1 MVQSDIRTQERYIV
15 EKKLN
20 DLIDKALSR
29 RKFMAG
35 AGTAAAGVLL
45 VGCNNSSPA
54 PTTTPTP
61 TVTPTPTPTPTPTA
75 AAITDVDI
83 LTFALNLEYLEAEYY
98 LYATTGSGLSST
110 DAGGGPAATVPST
123 GTMVTFA
130 DAYLQKYANEI
141 AQDELNHVRFLR
153 AAIGAVS
160 GATVQ
165 PRPAIDLTFFA
176 GLGTAAG
183 IAGTFNPFTDENAF
197 LTGAFVFEDVGVTA
211 YLGAAPLITNKASYL
226 SPAAGILGTEAYHA
240 AEIRTIIAGNA
251 SSPTASAS
259 QTAAL
264 TNANLIAALRGKIS
278 QATDAMNTAETTL
291 STSQIVNC
299 DGTNAL
305 AFARAPNQVLHI
317 VYGGTAGAGVS
328 KGGFF
333 PAGLNG
339 TINTTT
345 T

>member
-1 MVQSDIRTQERYIV
+1 VKVQPSTCIEERHIV

-35 AGTAAAGVLL
+35 AGTATAAALI
-45 VGCNNSSPA
+45 VGCSSSSPA
-54 PTTTPTP
+54 PS
-61 TVTPTPTPTPTPTA
+61 PTPTPTPPTPVPTV
-75 AAITDVDI
+75 TDADI

-98 LYATTGSGLSST
+98 LYAATGSGLSST
-110 DAGGGPAATVPST
+110 DAGSGAGTTIVPST
-123 GTMVTFA
+123 GTKITFT
-130 DAYLQKYANEI
+130 DPYIQQYANEI

-153 AAIGAVS
+153 AALAAA

-176 GLGTAAG
+176 GLGSAAK
-183 IAGTFNPFTDENAF
+183 ISGTFNPFTDEYSF

-226 SPAAGILGTEAYHA
+226 GAAAGILGTEAYHA
-240 AEIRTIIAGNA
+240 AEIRTIIAAAAA
-251 SSPTASAS
+251 SSSATAA

-264 TNANLIAALRGKIS
+264 TNANLISALRGTIS
-278 QATDAMNTAETTL
+278 MGSGNMLAAETMV
-291 STSQIVNC
+291 STSTIVAA
-299 DGTNAL
+299 DTTNAI
-305 AFARAPNQVLHI
+305 AFARTTDQVLHI
-317 VYGGTAGAGVS
+317 VYGGASGMGVA

-339 TINTTT
+339 NIKSTTT
-345 T
+345 

>member
-1 MVQSDIRTQERYIV
+1 V

-29 RKFMAG
+29 RQFMAG
-35 AGTAAAGVLL
+35 AGTAAAASLI
-45 VGCNNSSPA
+45 VGCGGSSSTP
-54 PTTTPTP
+54 PVTTPVTPVTP
-61 TVTPTPTPTPTPTA
+61 TVTDA
-75 AAITDVDI
+75 DI
-83 LTFALNLEYLEAEYY
+83 LTFALNLEYLEAEFY
-98 LYATTGSGLSST
+98 LYAATGSGLSST
-110 DAGGGPAATVPST
+110 DAGTGAGTTIVPPT
-123 GTMVTFA
+123 TKVTFT
-130 DAYLQKYANEI
+130 DSYLQRYANEI

-153 AAIGAVS
+153 SALSAA

-183 IAGTFNPFTDENAF
+183 ISGTFNPFADENSF
-197 LTGAFVFEDVGVTA
+197 LVGAFVFEDVGVTA

-226 SPAAGILGTEAYHA
+226 GPAAGILGTEAYHA

-251 SSPTASAS
+251 ASSSATAA

-264 TNANLIAALRGKIS
+264 ANANLVSTLRGKIS
-278 QATDAMNTAETTL
+278 MASGNMLAAETMV
-291 STSQIVNC
+291 STTSIVAA
-299 DGTNAL
+299 DSVNAI
-305 AFARAPNQVLHI
+305 AFARTTDQVLHI
-317 VYGGTAGAGVS
+317 VYGGTAGVGVA

-339 TINTTT
+339 NIKSTTT
-345 T
+345 

>member
-1 MVQSDIRTQERYIV
+1 V

-35 AGTAAAGVLL
+35 AGTAAATALI
-45 VGCNNSSPA
+45 VGCGNSNPA

-61 TVTPTPTPTPTPTA
+61 TPAPTTTPLPTPA
-75 AAITDVDI
+75 LTDADI

-98 LYATTGSGLSST
+98 LYAATGSGLSAT
-110 DAGGGPAATVPST
+110 DAGSGAGTTTIPST
-123 GTMVTFA
+123 GTQVKFA
-130 DAYLQKYANEI
+130 DKYLQQYANEI

-153 AAIGAVS
+153 SALSAAN
-160 GATVQ
+160 ATVQ

-176 GLGTAAG
+176 GLATAAG
-183 IAGTFNPFTDENAF
+183 ISGTFNPFADEYSF

-211 YLGAAPLITNKASYL
+211 YLGAAPLISNKASYL
-226 SPAAGILGTEAYHA
+226 GPAAGILGTEAYHA
-240 AEIRTIIAGNA
+240 AEIRTIIAAGAA
-251 SSPTASAS
+251 SANPTAT

-264 TNANLIAALRGKIS
+264 TNANLISALRGKIS
-278 QATDAMNTAETTL
+278 MATDNMLAAETSL
-291 STSQIVNC
+291 STSSIVAA
-299 DGTNAL
+299 DSTNAI
-305 AFARAPNQVLHI
+305 AFARTPNQVLHI

-339 TINTTT
+339 TIKTTT

>member
-1 MVQSDIRTQERYIV
+1 V

-29 RKFMAG
+29 RQFMAG
-35 AGTAAAGVLL
+35 AGSAAAASLI
-45 VGCNNSSPA
+45 VGCGGNSSPST
-54 PTTTPTP
+54 PTTP
-61 TVTPTPTPTPTPTA
+61 VTPVTPA
-75 AAITDVDI
+75 VTDADI

-98 LYATTGSGLSST
+98 LYAATGSGLSAT
-110 DAGGGPAATVPST
+110 DAGSGAGTTIVPST
-123 GTMVTFA
+123 TKVAFT
-130 DAYLQKYANEI
+130 DAYLQQYANEI

-153 AAIGAVS
+153 SALSAA

-183 IAGTFNPFTDENAF
+183 ISGTFNPFTDENAF

-211 YLGAAPLITNKASYL
+211 YLGAAPLITNKTSYL
-226 SPAAGILGTEAYHA
+226 GPAAGILGTEAYHA

-251 SSPTASAS
+251 ASSSATTA

-264 TNANLIAALRGKIS
+264 TNANLISALRGKIS
-278 QATDAMNTAETTL
+278 MASGNMLAAETTL
-291 STSQIVNC
+291 STSSIVAS
-299 DGTNAL
+299 DSVNAI
-305 AFARAPNQVLHI
+305 AFARTTDQVLHI
-317 VYGGTAGAGVS
+317 VYGATAGVGVA

-339 TINTTT
+339 NIKSTTT
-345 T
+345 